1 MANITKRTVDALKPG
16 ASDTFLWDESMPGFG
31 VRCRPSG
38 AKIYFLKYRTRSGR
52 QRWLTL
58 GRHGE
63 LTAVQARERA
73 ERERLAAR
81 DGGDPS
87 GEIQRKRKE
96 NSISDL
102 ADRYLREHVEVHNK
116 PSSAKEIRRLVE
128 KVIKPGLGRYKITEL
143 TRADIKA
150 WHQSLNTTSTMANRA
165 LAACS
170 KMLALAC
177 KDWGLRPDNPCL
189 GLKRFPE
196 HKRERFFT
204 DEELARLGRALAAV
218 ERDKTEPAGF
228 VILVKVLATTG
239 MRLSEVLNLR
249 WADVDLPARSI
260 RLLDAKAGAR
270 TVYLGAAA
278 VSIFDAVES
287 KEGYVVQKDAGGDL
301 LSVDAAEKAWVRL
314 RVHAKIEDGR
324 LHDLRHTAGTFAA
337 LAGANAFAVRDL
349 LGHKTLA
356 MTGRYVER
364 AADMVRAT
372 ADAVS
377 NRVLAALEA
386 DERKPAQVVNFSA
399 QR

>member
-1 MANITKRTVDALKPG
+1 MANITKRTVDALMPG
-16 ASDTFLWDESMPGFG
+16 TTDTFLWDESTPGFG

-63 LTAVQARERA
+63 LTPAQARDKAEQER
-73 ERERLAAR
+73 RAAR

-96 NSISDL
+96 NSIADL
-102 ADRYLREHVEVHNK
+102 ADRYLREHVDVHNK
-116 PSSAKEIRRLVE
+116 PSTVKEVHRLVE
-128 KVIKPGLGRYKITEL
+128 KNIKPSLGRYKITEL

-150 WHQSLNTTSTMANRA
+150 WHQGMHETGTTANRA

-170 KMLALAC
+170 KMLALAS

-196 HKRERFFT
+196 RKRERYFT
-204 DEELARLGRALAAV
+204 DEELARVGKALAAMA
-218 ERDKTEPAGF
+218 RGGTEPAGF
-228 VILVKVLATTG
+228 VLLVKLLAATG
-239 MRLSEVLNLR
+239 MRLSEVLHLR
-249 WADVDLPARSI
+249 WSDVDLSARSI
-260 RLLDAKAGAR
+260 RLADAKAGAR

-278 VSIFDAVES
+278 ISILDAVEN
-287 KEGYVVQKDAGGDL
+287 KEGHVVQKDAGGDP
-301 LSVDAAEKAWVRL
+301 LSVDVAEKAWARL
-314 RVHAKIEDGR
+314 RVLAKIENGR

-337 LAGANAFAVRDL
+337 LSGANAFAVRDL

-356 MTGRYVER
+356 MTNRYVER

-386 DERKPAQVVNFSA
+386 DDRKPAQVFNFPA

>member
-1 MANITKRTVDALKPG
+1 MANITKRMVDALKPG
-16 ASDTFLWDESMPGFG
+16 ASDTFLWDEAMPGFG

-38 AKIYFLKYRTRSGR
+38 AKIYFLKYRTTSGR

-63 LTAVQARERA
+63 LTPAQARDKA
-73 ERERLAAR
+73 ERERRAAR
-81 DGGDPS
+81 DGRDPS
-87 GEIQRKRKE
+87 GELQRKRKE
-96 NSISDL
+96 NTISEL
-102 ADRYLREHVEVHNK
+102 ADRYLREHVAVHNK
-116 PSSAKEIRRLVE
+116 PSTAKEFGRLVE
-128 KVIKPGLGRYKITEL
+128 QNIKPKLGRFKITEL

-150 WHQSLNTTSTMANRA
+150 WHQAMSTTPTTANRA
-165 LAACS
+165 LAVCS
-170 KMLALAC
+170 KMLTLASR
-177 KDWGLRPDNPCL
+177 DWSMRPDNPCL

-204 DEELARLGRALAAV
+204 DEELTHLGKALAAV
-218 ERDKTEPAGF
+218 ERDRTEPAGF
-228 VILVKVLATTG
+228 VLLVKVLATTG
-239 MRLSEVLNLR
+239 MRLGEVLNLR
-249 WADVDLPARSI
+249 WPEVDLTGRSI
-260 RLLDAKAGAR
+260 RLADAKAGAR
-270 TVYLGAAA
+270 TVYLGAAV
-278 VSIFDAVES
+278 VSILDAIEK
-287 KEGYVVQKDAGGDL
+287 KEGYVVQKNADGDQL
-301 LSVDAAEKAWVRL
+301 PVDAAEKAWGRL
-314 RVHAKIEDGR
+314 RVLAKIENGR

-364 AADMVRAT
+364 AADIVRAT

-386 DERKPAQVVNFSA
+386 DDRKPARVFNFPV